1 MSGEPEQ
8 GFKRDMSVEAAVV
21 AKDEF
26 VEIGV
31 DVFAAQAMI
40 CRDSELRWSRY
51 PTVS

>member
-26 VEIGV
+26 VEIVAREEGC
-31 DVFAAQAMI
+31 FQAG
-40 CRDSELRWSRY
+40 LG
-51 PTVS
+51 